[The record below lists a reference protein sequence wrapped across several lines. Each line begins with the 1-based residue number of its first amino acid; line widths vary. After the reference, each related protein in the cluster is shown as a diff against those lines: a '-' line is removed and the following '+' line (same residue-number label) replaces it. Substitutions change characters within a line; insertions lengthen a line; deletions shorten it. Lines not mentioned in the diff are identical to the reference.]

1 MVPCLMRYPGDLFA
15 DFDELQ
21 RQMDRLFGA
30 SGLNSSIRAVQR
42 GSFPA
47 VNVGTTPDAIEI
59 YAFAPGI
66 DAASL
71 YVSVDKGLLTIAGK
85 RKPSVPERSDKITVY
100 SRERFDGPF
109 RRVISLTEDADPE
122 RVEATYRNGI
132 VHVRIQ
138 KREASRPR
146 RIEIKDTH

>member
-1 MVPCLMRYPGDLFA
+1 MVPSLMRYPGDLFA

-66 DAASL
+66 DAA
-71 YVSVDKGLLTIAGK
+71 
-85 RKPSVPERSDKITVY
+85 
-100 SRERFDGPF
+100 
-109 RRVISLTEDADPE
+109 
-122 RVEATYRNGI
+122 
-132 VHVRIQ
+132 
-138 KREASRPR
+138 
-146 RIEIKDTH
+146 